1 MIEGLT
7 VGRIVHYTFS
17 EGDVPKRP
25 DAVGTD
31 AAAIVV
37 HDWNKET
44 GCVNLLVFA
53 DGTND
58 TGDADRGNVLWLTS
72 RTFSET
78 PKRGFWH
85 WPERA

>member
-7 VGRIVHYTFS
+7 IGRVVHYVYT

-25 DAVGTD
+25 DAVGTE
-31 AAAIVV
+31 APAIVV
-37 HDWNKET
+37 QNWDTPN

-58 TGDADRGNVLWLTS
+58 TGDASRGNVLWLTS
-72 RTFSET
+72 REFSES
-78 PKRGFWH
+78 PEPGKWH